1 MKTLWNKGKE
11 LDQKILDFTVGN
23 DREIDSNFIKQDI
36 MGSIGHILTLK
47 RAKIIS
53 ESECYSLSKELIKL
67 YDLAEKNS
75 LRIESDDEDVHSMLE
90 KLIIYHENVLFELKQ
105 FFSIY
110 KLRIQKQGKSS
121 GRPKGSSNKL
131 TIKKYNWVRNKYYFL
146 KNRISSSTRKEK
158 AELIRSK
165 LLENPPDWWDKHI
178 YSIETIMD
186 IIKKKKWGK

>member
-23 DREIDSNFIKQDI
+23 DREVDSNFIKQDI

-90 KLIIYHENVLFELKQ
+90 KIKL
-105 FFSIY
+105 
-110 KLRIQKQGKSS
+110 LRIYLYGFVMSLYQYIVKFLNYQKS
-121 GRPKGSSNKL
+121 
-131 TIKKYNWVRNKYYFL
+131 
-146 KNRISSSTRKEK
+146 
-158 AELIRSK
+158 
-165 LLENPPDWWDKHI
+165 
-178 YSIETIMD
+178 
-186 IIKKKKWGK
+186 